1 MLCTIKASERP
12 RSSNSITHI
21 FNHAPPAPHG
31 EGKKKEGVW
40 RGMMVRLY
48 ILLLPSYTK
57 RERER
62 EKKKEKSVE
71 SLLFLTQKGAEECLK
86 FREGW
91 RVWNLSPR
99 GQTGGFFS
107 FQALIDSPLSSL
119 ATQKDTWKNFWWGCD
134 VRNRVT
140 CSADALSWFLT
151 STSALSLSLSV
162 SLPPW
167 ASVQLDIFNFFLLL
181 QTGEDF
187 KTLRIGISAHPSIKR
202 RDDRLPGESATTHTQ
217 TW

>member
-1 MLCTIKASERP
+1 MRVNDPKARGGKKKKKQP
-12 RSSNSITHI
+12 CIMHI
-21 FNHAPPAPHG
+21 FKSAPPARRENEG
-31 EGKKKEGVW
+31 ERHLERHDGSAIFSSYLLIQRGKK
-40 RGMMVRLY
+40 
-48 ILLLPSYTK
+48 
-57 RERER
+57 
-62 EKKKEKSVE
+62 SVK

-151 STSALSLSLSV
+151 STSACQHQYS
-162 SLPPW
+162 W
-167 ASVQLDIFNFFLLL
+167 TFQLFLILRTDFKPFFLA
-181 QTGEDF
+181 F
-187 KTLRIGISAHPSIKR
+187 MYI
-202 RDDRLPGESATTHTQ
+202 
-217 TW
+217 

>member
-1 MLCTIKASERP
+1 MHKHANTRAPSHKMWVKGP
-12 RSSNSITHI
+12 RSQKRKHQPCMCTSS
-21 FNHAPPAPHG
+21 NHAPPARRD
-31 EGKKKEGVW
+31 KEGEQ
-40 RGMMVRLY
+40 RLERHDGSAIFSSY
-48 ILLLPSYTK
+48 LLIQ
-57 RERER
+57 R
-62 EKKKEKSVE
+62 EKKSVK

-99 GQTGGFFS
+99 GQTDGFFS

-151 STSALSLSLSV
+151 STSARQCQYS
-162 SLPPW
+162 W
-167 ASVQLDIFNFFLLL
+167 TFQLFLLL
-181 QTGEDF
+181 HTGEDF
-187 KTLRIGISAHPSIKR
+187 KTLFPAFMYISTHPSLHFK
-202 RDDRLPGESATTHTQ
+202 DES
-217 TW
+217 W

>member
-1 MLCTIKASERP
+1 MQANDPSSPGRTHRPCTM
-12 RSSNSITHI
+12 HI
-21 FNHAPPAPHG
+21 FKSAPPARGGREGSG
-31 EGKKKEGVW
+31 EAWCSGYIFSSYLLIQREG
-40 RGMMVRLY
+40 
-48 ILLLPSYTK
+48 
-57 RERER
+57 
-62 EKKKEKSVE
+62 EKKSVK

-134 VRNRVT
+134 VRNGVT

-151 STSALSLSLSV
+151 STSV
-162 SLPPW
+162 PE
-167 ASVQLDIFNFFLLL
+167 ASVQLDISTFPPPAYWRGL
-181 QTGEDF
+181 
-187 KTLRIGISAHPSIKR
+187 
-202 RDDRLPGESATTHTQ
+202 
-217 TW
+217 

>member
-1 MLCTIKASERP
+1 MHILKSRPACTERK
-12 RSSNSITHI
+12 RLSSS
-21 FNHAPPAPHG
+21 
-31 EGKKKEGVW
+31 VW
-40 RGMMVRLY
+40 RGMMLGY

-57 RERER
+57 
-62 EKKKEKSVE
+62 KKKSVE
-71 SLLFLTQKGAEECLK
+71 SLFFLTQKGAEECLK

-134 VRNRVT
+134 VRNGVT

-151 STSALSLSLSV
+151 STSARQRQYSWTFQLF
-162 SLPPW
+162 PPPAYW
-167 ASVQLDIFNFFLLL
+167 RGLLKHSFRL
-181 QTGEDF
+181 
-187 KTLRIGISAHPSIKR
+187 LCRAHPSLHFREKR
-202 RDDRLPGESATTHTQ
+202 L
-217 TW
+217 

>member
-1 MLCTIKASERP
+1 MIW
-12 RSSNSITHI
+12 
-21 FNHAPPAPHG
+21 HAHPKKYKHVNTKCKWTTSQPVQKTSTQHHAHPNIQPLVYG
-31 EGKKKEGVW
+31 EKKSVSGVW
-40 RGMMVRLY
+40 RGMVVRLY
-48 ILLLPSYTK
+48 SPLTFLYK
-57 RERER
+57 GR
-62 EKKKEKSVE
+62 KKSVK

-86 FREGW
+86 FREGC

-151 STSALSLSLSV
+151 STSAPQRLYS
-162 SLPPW
+162 W
-167 ASVQLDIFNFFLLL
+167 TFQLFLLL
-181 QTGEDF
+181 HTGEDF
-187 KTLRIGISAHPSIKR
+187 KTLFPAFHVYQHASKPPLQRGQMIDCKACQP
-202 RDDRLPGESATTHTQ
+202 
-217 TW
+217 

>member
-12 RSSNSITHI
+12 RSSSSSSSITHI

-31 EGKKKEGVW
+31 EGKKKKRVSGEARWFG
-40 RGMMVRLY
+40 Y
-48 ILLLPSYTK
+48 IFSSYLLIQ

-151 STSALSLSLSV
+151 STSALSLSLCLSSPLSV
-162 SLPPW
+162 STVGHFQLFPPPADW
-167 ASVQLDIFNFFLLL
+167 RGL
-181 QTGEDF
+181 
-187 KTLRIGISAHPSIKR
+187 
-202 RDDRLPGESATTHTQ
+202 
-217 TW
+217 

>member
-1 MLCTIKASERP
+1 MLCTIKTSERP
-12 RSSNSITHI
+12 RSSSSITHI

-31 EGKKKEGVW
+31 EEKKEGVW
-40 RGMMVRLY
+40 RGVMVRLY

-62 EKKKEKSVE
+62 EKKEKSVE

-99 GQTGGFFS
+99 GQTDGFFS

-151 STSALSLSLSV
+151 STSALSLSV
-162 SLPPW
+162 SLSPW

-187 KTLRIGISAHPSIKR
+187 KTLWIGISTHPSIKR
-202 RDDRLPGESATTHTQ
+202 RDDRLPGESATTHT
-217 TW
+217 